1 MRNKL
6 AAMPVIIIIAAC
18 SSSRPQMVR
27 DHLDDVKG
35 KMGDKEIGYTGE
47 SEKPV
52 IQESVAVE
60 DELRE
65 MTWKN
70 YEAERKLHAEHDDLI
85 DCRTTLADPRLGGKK
100 KLAPVPDLE
109 LAEDMGKIK
118 EKIGLTQSNR
128 LKIERTQSLE
138 EKIELQRRYNESLTR
153 LMGTVA
159 KYNADCQRDLGY
171 ARVGAGLSSAP
182 EKAKGHYDAD
192 GHFIVEKKAEENLDD
207 AFSRARSPAG
217 AQ

>member
-1 MRNKL
+1 VKRLFCVFSIL
-6 AAMPVIIIIAAC
+6 AISAC
-18 SSSRPQMVR
+18 SSSKSQMVN

-35 KMGDKEIGYTGE
+35 RVGDKEIGYTDGE
-47 SEKPV
+47 KAPV

-70 YEAERKLHAEHDDLI
+70 YEAERRLHVEHDELI
-85 DCRTTLADPRLGGKK
+85 ECRTTLADPRLGGKK

-109 LAEDMGKIK
+109 LAEDTGKIK
-118 EKIGLTQSNR
+118 EKIELTQGNR
-128 LKIERTQSLE
+128 IKIVRTQSLE

-159 KYNADCQRDLGY
+159 KYNADCQRELGY
-171 ARVGAGLSSAP
+171 ARNGAGLSSAP
-182 EKAKGHYDAD
+182 EKAKGHYDAE
-192 GHFIVEKKAEENLDD
+192 GHFVVEKKAEENLDD
-207 AFSRARSPAG
+207 AFSRVRSPAG